1 MPVDKKALLKKQK
14 DAASAARD
22 TVLTTNQSNL
32 DNSEATLMTYSPD
45 RRAIKALHIANTR
58 LTKNESGLMTIALD
72 DGSNVVLSDLFLSG
86 EKLSDAARLLIR
98 PGAVVLIREVKSAAP
113 AQWSKTAMGVQL
125 KNSWMQIYAAMSPE
139 QEDHWRKSGLLA

>member
-14 DAASAARD
+14 DAATAARD
-22 TVLTTNQSNL
+22 TVLTTNQANL
-32 DNSEATLMTYSPD
+32 DKSEAVLMTYSPD
-45 RRAIKALHIANTR
+45 RRAIKALRIANTR

-86 EKLSDAARLLIR
+86 EKLSDAARLIIR
-98 PGAVVLIREVKSAAP
+98 PGAVVLIREVQSAAP
-113 AQWSKTAMGVQL
+113 AQWSSTAMGVQL
-125 KNSWMQIYAAMSPE
+125 KNSWMQIYAVMTPE